1 LCNRELRLQ
10 PWRIEWCKTFAY
22 SDRSCVMSLSE
33 YEQRVLDE
41 IEQILSLDQPRL
53 ASLLRSP
60 HAPRGRGLM
69 AGLSLLWT
77 GLAVVLLG
85 VRADGGIG
93 VALSVVGYLLIAAS
107 VGPAM
112 TALRRRRRD
121 HPR

>member
-1 LCNRELRLQ
+1 
-10 PWRIEWCKTFAY
+10 
-22 SDRSCVMSLSE
+22 MSLSE

-41 IEQILSLDQPRL
+41 IEQVLSLDQPRL

-85 VRADGGIG
+85 VRANGGIG